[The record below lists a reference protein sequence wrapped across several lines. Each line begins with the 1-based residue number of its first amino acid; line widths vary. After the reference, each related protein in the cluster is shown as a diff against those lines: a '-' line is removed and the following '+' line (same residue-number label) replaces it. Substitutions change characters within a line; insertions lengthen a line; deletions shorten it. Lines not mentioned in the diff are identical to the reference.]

1 MPGKISNREKLNRR
15 VHPANCEEETMKKI
29 ALIAMTAAAAIATPA
44 MAQDVTG
51 TINITG
57 TVAPKCFVIG
67 EAVGSTFTANVPMG
81 ELAQAD
87 GTLKSS
93 SDLSATF
100 AEKGGA
106 ALDARVLCTSAT
118 PDVSV
123 LAEPLVNN
131 VPAVSGYD
139 NTVDY
144 RADVAFSLVGGTTEN
159 VNDPSTD
166 AVATTDTLSAR
177 LSGTG
182 TNVRVRT
189 SNWSASGTLVAGSYT
204 GKITVV
210 ISPGA

>member
-1 MPGKISNREKLNRR
+1 
-15 VHPANCEEETMKKI
+15 MKKI

-44 MAQDVTG
+44 MAQTTEVTG

-57 TVAPKCFVIG
+57 SVAPKCFVIG
-67 EAVGSTFTANVPMG
+67 GATGSTFTANVPMG

-87 GTLKSS
+87 GTLKTSA
-93 SDLSATF
+93 DLSATF

-118 PDVSV
+118 PGVSV
-123 LAEPLVNN
+123 KAEPLVNT
-131 VPAVSGYD
+131 ADAGTGYD

-144 RADVAFSLVGGTTEN
+144 QADVAFTLVSGTDQN
-159 VNDPSTD
+159 VSDASTD
-166 AVATTDTLSAR
+166 DLATTDDLTAR
-177 LSGTG
+177 LNGVG

-189 SNWSASGTLVAGSYT
+189 SNWSATGTLVAGDYT

-210 ISPGA
+210 VSPSA

>member
-1 MPGKISNREKLNRR
+1 MPGEAAQPGKLNRR

-44 MAQDVTG
+44 LAQNATG

-57 TVAPKCFVIG
+57 NVAPKCFVIG
-67 EAVGSTFTANVPMG
+67 GATGSTFTANVPMG

-87 GTLKSS
+87 GTLKTSA
-93 SDLSATF
+93 DLSATF

-118 PDVSV
+118 PGVSV
-123 LAEPLVNN
+123 KAEPLVNT
-131 VPAVSGYD
+131 ADAGTGYD

-144 RADVAFSLVGGTTEN
+144 QADVAFTLVSGTDQN
-159 VNDPSTD
+159 VSDASTD
-166 AVATTDTLSAR
+166 DLATTDDLTAR
-177 LSGTG
+177 LNGVG

-189 SNWSASGTLVAGSYT
+189 SNWSATGTLVAGDYN

-210 ISPGA
+210 VSPSA